1 MFRRRIFGEIEPGR
15 SKFWRYLRYAFL
27 ALALFGAGFTLYLD
41 FRVRGEFEGRRF
53 ALPARIY
60 ARPLELHAG
69 LRVPQ
74 GDVIDELRDNNYHE
88 GIREGDSGWFVRDGD
103 WIEIAVRPFRFWDG
117 PQNAL
122 RVRVNFGA
130 NSVVQKV
137 QDAQGAD
144 LPLVRLEPLPIGGIY
159 PGNNQDRVLVRLSEV
174 PKPLVQAL
182 IATEDRAFYTHHGYD
197 LRGIARAV
205 WSFVRFK
212 GLQGGSTLTQQLVK
226 NFFLT
231 PERTLQRK
239 GTELI
244 MSVLLELHYDKDE
257 ILETYLN
264 EIYLGQD
271 RDRAVHGVGLASL
284 HYFGKTVDHLSLP
297 EGALLVALVKGP
309 GVFDPYRHADR
320 ALERRN
326 LVLREMRN
334 TNAITSEEFMLARST
349 SLGVNA
355 KASTGTS
362 THPAFVD
369 LVYRHL
375 RRDYD
380 EADLRS
386 EGLRI
391 FTTLDPRVQVKAEK
405 VLERRITQFDR
416 DKRFG
421 DPGLEGAVVV
431 TDSQTGE
438 VEALVGG
445 RDPRYRGFNR
455 ALDAARPVGSL
466 LKPAVY
472 LTALADPAHYTLIT
486 PLDDGPFMW
495 KSRGAPDWEPMNFD
509 RQFHGAVPL
518 RTALAQSY
526 NVATARLGTDI
537 GVSRVLGT
545 VQRLGIERELQPY
558 ASTLLGAVDLPPL
571 EVAQMYQTIA
581 SGGFRAPL
589 RAIREVTTQDGK
601 PLKRYPLAVEQAFP
615 PEPIYLITA
624 AMQGVVR
631 EGTGKGLATWLPP
644 ETGVAGKTGTT
655 DEQRD
660 AWFAGF
666 TGDKLA
672 IVWIGYDDNRAARLT
687 GAGAALPVWGELMA
701 ALAPE
706 PLALPKPE
714 GVETVL
720 VDPAS
725 GLRADAGCDGA
736 LELPFARGSAPTE
749 RAPCASAVGIVVEDV
764 KQTTKN
770 WLQRLWGR

>member
-1 MFRRRIFGEIEPGR
+1 MFRRRIFGQIEPPR
-15 SKFWRYLRYAFL
+15 SRFWRYFRYAFL
-27 ALALFGAGFTLYLD
+27 AFALLAASFTLYLD

-60 ARPLELHAG
+60 ARPLELHTG
-69 LRVPQ
+69 LRIAQ
-74 GDVIDELRDNNYHE
+74 SDVIDELRENGYRE
-88 GIREGDSGWFVRDGD
+88 GVREGDSGWFVRDGD

-122 RVRVNFGA
+122 RVRVDFDSNT
-130 NSVVQKV
+130 VVKV
-137 QDAQGAD
+137 QDGQGLD
-144 LPLVRLEPLPIGGIY
+144 LPLARLEPLPIGGIY
-159 PGNNQDRVLVRLSEV
+159 PSNNQDRVLVRLSEV
-174 PKPLVQAL
+174 PKALVQAL

-197 LRGIARAV
+197 LRGIARAA
-205 WSFVRFK
+205 WSFVRGH

-239 GTELI
+239 GTEFI
-244 MSVLLELHYDKDE
+244 MAVLLELHYGKAE

-271 RDRAVHGVGLASL
+271 RDRAIHGVGLASL
-284 HYFGKTVDHLSLP
+284 YYFGKTVDRLTLT
-297 EGALLVALVKGP
+297 EGALLVAMVKGP
-309 GVFDPYRHADR
+309 GVYDPYRHADR

-326 LVLREMRN
+326 LVLREMRS
-334 TNAITSEEFMLARST
+334 TGAITMEEYMLARST

-355 KASTGTS
+355 KASMGTS
-362 THPAFVD
+362 PHPAFVD

-391 FTTLDPRVQVKAEK
+391 FTTLDPHVQNKAEQ
-405 VLERRITQFDR
+405 VLERRIAQFDR
-416 DKRFG
+416 DRRFG

-438 VEALVGG
+438 VEALIGG
-445 RDPRYRGFNR
+445 HDPRYHGFNR

-466 LKPAVY
+466 LKPAIY
-472 LTALADPAHYTLIT
+472 LTALADPAHYTLVT
-486 PLDDGPFMW
+486 PLDDGRFVW
-495 KSRGAPDWEPMNFD
+495 KSRGAPDWEPLNFD
-509 RQFHGAVPL
+509 RQYHGEVPL
-518 RTALAQSY
+518 RTALAESY
-526 NVATARLGTDI
+526 NVATARLGTELGI
-537 GVSRVLGT
+537 SRVIGT
-545 VQRLGIERELQPY
+545 LQRLGIEREMQPY
-558 ASTLLGAVDLPPL
+558 ASTLLGAVDLSPL
-571 EVAQMYQTIA
+571 EIAQMYQTIA

-601 PLKRYPLAVEQAFP
+601 PLKRYPLAVEQAFAA
-615 PEPIYLITA
+615 EPVYLITT

-631 EGTGKGLATWLPP
+631 EGTGQSLKNWLPP
-644 ETGVAGKTGTT
+644 ETAVAGKTGTT

-687 GAGAALPVWGELMA
+687 GASAALPVWGELMA
-701 ALAPE
+701 SLAPE

-714 GVETVL
+714 GIETVRI
-720 VDPAS
+720 DPAT
-725 GLRADAGCDGA
+725 GLRADAGCDGS
-736 LELPFARGSAPTE
+736 LELPFASGSAPAG
-749 RAPCASAVGIVVEDV
+749 RAPCATAVGVVVEDV
-764 KQTTKN
+764 KQTAKN
-770 WLQRLWGR
+770 WWQRLWGR